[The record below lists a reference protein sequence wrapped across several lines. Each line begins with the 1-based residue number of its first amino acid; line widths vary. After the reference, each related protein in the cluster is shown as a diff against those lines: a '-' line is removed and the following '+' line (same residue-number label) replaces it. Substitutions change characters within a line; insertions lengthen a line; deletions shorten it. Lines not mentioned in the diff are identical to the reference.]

1 MSFRC
6 FLAFTGYDEKDGT
19 FLILFLVHNA
29 PSHPGA
35 AFKIFSSSL
44 VFSNLSVMCLSMFFF
59 FHVSSAWNLLSLLV
73 YSFNQIL
80 KILTLI
86 SKKFFLP
93 SSHSNNML
101 NHLFSHVTKALFI
114 FVQSFFSLSPWFN
127 LEFPLLCLQF
137 HLLPSAVFNL
147 LLISVSEFSLSR
159 YCNFQL

>member
-1 MSFRC
+1 MLPPTPGLHLKFSLHHWFSVIWVWC
-6 FLAFTGYDEKDGT
+6 A
-19 FLILFLVHNA
+19 LV
-29 PSHPGA
+29 
-35 AFKIFSSSL
+35 
-44 VFSNLSVMCLSMFFF
+44 CFFF